1 MRIALIAKDKPGALD
16 IRKANR
22 DAHVAY
28 LKGSG
33 ETVEMAGP
41 FLDANGEMCGSLII
55 LNVENMAEAEAWAA
69 ADPYKAADL
78 FASVELSAWNK
89 VLG

>member
-1 MRIALIAKDKPGALD
+1 MKIALIAKDKPGALE

-28 LKGSG
+28 LKS
-33 ETVEMAGP
+33 TDAVEMAGP
-41 FLDANGEMCGSLII
+41 FLDENGDMCGSLVI
-55 LNVENMAEAEAWAA
+55 LNMTLEEAQDWAA
-69 ADPYKAADL
+69 NDPYKKADL
-78 FASVELSAWNK
+78 FASVELMPWNK

>member
-1 MRIALIAKDKPGALD
+1 MLIALIAKDKPGALD

-33 ETVEMAGP
+33 DTIMMAGP
-41 FLDANGEMCGSLII
+41 FLDDTGGMCGSLII
-55 LNVENMAEAEAWAA
+55 LNVADMAEAETWAA
-69 ADPYKAADL
+69 NDPYKAADL
-78 FASVELSAWNK
+78 FESVELKAWNK

>member
-1 MRIALIAKDKPGALD
+1 MKIALIAKDKPGALE

-28 LKGSG
+28 LKS
-33 ETVEMAGP
+33 TDAVEMAGP
-41 FLDANGEMCGSLII
+41 FLDENGEMCGSLII
-55 LNVENMAEAEAWAA
+55 LNMDMAAAKEWAA
-69 ADPYKAADL
+69 NDPYKQADL
-78 FASVELSAWNK
+78 FASVELIAWNK